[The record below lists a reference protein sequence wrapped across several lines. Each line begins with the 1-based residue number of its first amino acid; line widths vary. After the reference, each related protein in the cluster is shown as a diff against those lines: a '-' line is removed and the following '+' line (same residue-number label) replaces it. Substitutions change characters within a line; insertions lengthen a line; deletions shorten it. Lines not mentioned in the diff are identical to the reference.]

1 MKNLNILIVEG
12 NTNEENVKFKKLSAQ
27 PQSFNFSNNISKF
40 YPNAVID
47 IVTPSTENEASKII
61 PELNKYDGI
70 IWGGSTLNIYDN
82 TIEVKRQLEFAKK
95 IFEFE
100 KKILAICWG
109 LQLISTA
116 AGGQVKKSITGT
128 QVGIAVDV
136 ELTESGINHPIYKS
150 KLKKFNTPAFNFD
163 EVVVPPNN
171 SIHLAKNK
179 TNKIQGLAFKAGLCD
194 VWGLQYH
201 PEIHYN
207 YMITLIEDR
216 REKLIKKKCFTT
228 NEEINN
234 HIKFIENE
242 RKNLDDEFRLL
253 ELKNW
258 LDNLKYQ

>member
-12 NTNEENVKFKKLSAQ
+12 NTNEENVKFKKLSEQ

-47 IVTPSTENEASKII
+47 IVTPSTENESSKII

-82 TIEVKRQLEFAKK
+82 TIEIKRQLEFAKK